1 MTRGVRSVRTST
13 RGMPGPRTGSA
24 RLAAAGVI
32 AAILATGSAARAQ
45 EPAPAAPSLPSASPP
60 SQAAPELPAPPPPTT
75 DAPPPPPPAESV
87 PVAATPPAPPEAPP
101 PVAAPKA
108 VTPPDDD
115 SEPLWTGTARLAG
128 RYYEVGL
135 QSGTGG
141 LIFAEDA
148 GAVGITGVRVFEHHG
163 YLSKLFV
170 AALVAMGQ
178 SNGRYVGSTYSTQ
191 GNYVVRTDYYRSL
204 TSEERAANAAAVDAA
219 ISGEYSWE
227 LTYYTHGLFGYEPG
241 DSRATGF
248 DSSLG
253 VDFALGNIGPLP
265 VVLTVGGY
273 GAYVKTNAV
282 WKDRGATTVGA
293 TGALEP
299 VSHPTEL
306 TYRGLGLFARLHV
319 PVTRYADVY
328 AEWDLNA
335 FTLAGANAERR
346 AAGEVNSSPLKLGG
360 CLNLT
365 DRAYVRAGIIFGGL
379 GFSDGKVGTQLELGV
394 RL

>member
-1 MTRGVRSVRTST
+1 
-13 RGMPGPRTGSA
+13 MPGRRRFKGV
-24 RLAAAGVI
+24 RLAAAGLI
-32 AAILATGSAARAQ
+32 AAIVATGSAARAQ
-45 EPAPAAPSLPSASPP
+45 DPAPSAPTAPSPSPA
-60 SQAAPELPAPPPPTT
+60 AAPELPAPPPPST
-75 DAPPPPPPAESV
+75 DAPPPPPPAESA
-87 PVAATPPAPPEAPP
+87 PVAPPPPAAPAAPP
-101 PVAAPKA
+101 PV
-108 VTPPDDD
+108 VTPPTVTPADDD
-115 SEPLWTGTARLAG
+115 TSEPLWTGTARLAG

-135 QSGTGG
+135 QTGTGG
-141 LIFAEDA
+141 LLFAEDA
-148 GAVGITGVRVFEHHG
+148 GTVGITGVRVFEHHG

-204 TSEERAANAAAVDAA
+204 TSEERAANAAAVSAA

-241 DSRATGF
+241 ESRATGF

-253 VDFALGNIGPLP
+253 VDFALGDIGPLP

-273 GAYVKTNAV
+273 GAYMKTNAV
-282 WKDRGATTVGA
+282 WKPGATTVGA

-306 TYRGLGLFARLHV
+306 TYRGAGIFARLHV
-319 PVTRYADVY
+319 PVTRLADVY

-335 FTLAGANAERR
+335 FSLAGANAERR

-365 DRAYVRAGIIFGGL
+365 DRAYVRGGFIFGGL

>member
-1 MTRGVRSVRTST
+1 MGR
-13 RGMPGPRTGSA
+13 A

-45 EPAPAAPSLPSASPP
+45 DPAPPSPASSPSPSPSAAPD
-60 SQAAPELPAPPPPTT
+60 LPAPPPPST

-87 PVAATPPAPPEAPP
+87 PVAPVPPPPPVVPPPVVTPGASAATPPDED
-101 PVAAPKA
+101 
-108 VTPPDDD
+108 T

-135 QSGTGG
+135 QAGTGG

-204 TSEERAANAAAVDAA
+204 TSEERAANAAAVDSA

-227 LTYYTHGLFGYEPG
+227 LTYYTNGLFGYEPG

-282 WKDRGATTVGA
+282 WKDRGATTPGA

-319 PVTRYADVY
+319 PVTRFADVY

-335 FTLAGANAERR
+335 FSRAGANAERR

-365 DRAYVRAGIIFGGL
+365 DRAYVRAGVIFGGL
-379 GFSDGKVGTQLELGV
+379 GFSDGKLGTQLELGV